1 MSRQLID
8 ASNAVDLITMLLPVK
23 GKSLLLPNVS
33 VAEIIHVADIKP
45 VDDVPTWFKGIV
57 SWRGYAIPVISFEA
71 INDDPFV
78 ASAAD
83 LHAAVI
89 NGSVDSNRLPFYAV
103 VTQTTPRMMRITP
116 AEIVENTSGGR
127 GGPAELMAV
136 SACGEQAAIPNLD
149 FIEGE
154 LIRIVKEAG
163 CDIAKVG

>member
-1 MSRQLID
+1 MSRQLLD
-8 ASNAVDLITMLLPVK
+8 ASNTVELITMLLPVK
-23 GKSLLLPNVS
+23 GKSLLLPNVT
-33 VAEIIHVADIKP
+33 VAEIIHVADVKP
-45 VDDVPTWFKGIV
+45 LDDVPTWFKGMI
-57 SWRGYAIPVISFEA
+57 SWRGYAIPVISYEA

-78 ASAAD
+78 ASAED

-89 NGSVDSNRLPFYAV
+89 NGSVDNMSVPFYAV
-103 VTQTTPRMMRITP
+103 VTQTTPRMMRIT
-116 AEIVENTSGGR
+116 AQEVVKNTSGGR

-163 CDIAKVG
+163 CDIANAG